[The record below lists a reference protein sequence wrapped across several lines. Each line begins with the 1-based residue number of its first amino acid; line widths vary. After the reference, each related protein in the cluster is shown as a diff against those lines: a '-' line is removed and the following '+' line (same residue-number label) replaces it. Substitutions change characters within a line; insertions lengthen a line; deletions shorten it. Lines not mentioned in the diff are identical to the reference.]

1 MDSIGTGEWI
11 AIVVV
16 GCIIGLLLGYWLG
29 SLTGRQN
36 ARDVQSSRKEQDAYR
51 AEVREHFQEISTI
64 MTRMAGDYRE
74 MYQHVAHHAEQLA
87 DVHPEHL
94 IDLPPAP
101 ETITDQRTASEK
113 AEHGSAKSAGT
124 RESNVP
130 GTTPEREKHGADAE
144 RQTKEKEEAEA
155 TIPGDDAARNRE
167 AAARSAAS
175 ASTNGDQRSEDRR

>member
-87 DVHPEHL
+87 DVHP
-94 IDLPPAP
+94 
-101 ETITDQRTASEK
+101 QAS
-113 AEHGSAKSAGT
+113 
-124 RESNVP
+124 
-130 GTTPEREKHGADAE
+130 D
-144 RQTKEKEEAEA
+144 
-155 TIPGDDAARNRE
+155 
-167 AAARSAAS
+167 
-175 ASTNGDQRSEDRR
+175 